1 MLKMNSNTA
10 FLEKLYTENYAM
22 VHRLITR
29 TLRQRGGRISDA
41 ADLVQEVFVLAA
53 KRIDVLRAHPN
64 PAGWLIKTAQYMC
77 MNYISANARHRE
89 QLFESLELHA
99 ERADVIAEID
109 TLVSL
114 EQVLKPEDYALLK
127 AYCIEKRS
135 TEDICRETGLSPNR
149 LRVRMHRLRKHL
161 SPFFVFLVIFA
172 STHNI

>member
-1 MLKMNSNTA
+1 MLKMNSNA
-10 FLEKLYTENYAM
+10 SFLEKLYTENYAM
-22 VHRLITR
+22 VYRFIAF
-29 TLRQRGGRISDA
+29 TLKRHGGKTSDVP
-41 ADLVQEVFVLAA
+41 DLVQEVFVLAA

-64 PAGWLIKTAQYMC
+64 PAGWLIKTAQYTC
-77 MNYISANARHRE
+77 MNYVSANARHRE

-99 ERADVIAEID
+99 KKEDAISEID

-114 EQVLKPEDYALLK
+114 EQMLKPDEYALLK

-149 LRVRMHRLRKHL
+149 LRVRMHRLRKYL